1 MPEMF
6 SDNREGKVISFY
18 RWLSSVGQGTRYN
31 YRGQTIQ
38 SMRACKL
45 DDTGRQFI
53 PYYDVPVMQ
62 LHEIDDNTGRS
73 GARARPRAAGV

>member
-1 MPEMF
+1 
-6 SDNREGKVISFY
+6 
-18 RWLSSVGQGTRYN
+18 
-31 YRGQTIQ
+31 
-38 SMRACKL
+38 MRACKL

-73 GARARPRAAGV
+73 GVRGRPRAAGVWTSIVNYAYPGE

>member
-1 MPEMF
+1 
-6 SDNREGKVISFY
+6 
-18 RWLSSVGQGTRYN
+18 
-31 YRGQTIQ
+31 
-38 SMRACKL
+38 MRACKL

-73 GARARPRAAGV
+73 AAKSGRCVTSIVNYAYPGE

>member
-1 MPEMF
+1 
-6 SDNREGKVISFY
+6 
-18 RWLSSVGQGTRYN
+18 
-31 YRGQTIQ
+31 
-38 SMRACKL
+38 MRACKL

-73 GARARPRAAGV
+73 GVRARPRAAGV